1 MHTGTHEHAGNFA
14 RPEKRVHDFTA
25 MLEVEIAGDHIDLP
39 SFPDFALRVRRALAD
54 EDVSVDQVV
63 RVVSAEPSLVVRL
76 LQLGNSAALNPS
88 GRRLT
93 DLRAAMTRIGFN
105 MARSATIAFA
115 MSQLRRADAYK
126 GLEKPFNDLWRAST
140 QAASVSFVVAKKLTK
155 VSAELALLAGLLH
168 TVGKLYLLTRAARF
182 PDLLNDA
189 RVYPALV
196 ETWHARI
203 AEAIL
208 VKWEMAPPVVDA
220 VQGFEGC
227 NREREGDID
236 LLDVLWVGRSLAALP
251 RPFDA
256 PPADLLEAHPARRL
270 GLTAAACHDILVESA
285 REIDSLTSALGD

>member
-1 MHTGTHEHAGNFA
+1 MQTGTHTDTGRIV
-14 RPEKRVHDFTA
+14 RPEVRARDFTA

-39 SFPDFALRVRRALAD
+39 SFPDVALRVRRALAD
-54 EDVSVDQVV
+54 EEVSIDQVV

-76 LQLGNSAALNPS
+76 LQLSNSAALNPS

-126 GLEKPFNDLWRAST
+126 GLDKPFSELWRAST
-140 QAASVSFVVAKKLTK
+140 QVAAVSFVVAKRLAK
-155 VSAELALLAGLLH
+155 VNAELALLAGLLH

-189 RVYPALV
+189 KVYPALV
-196 ETWHARI
+196 EAWHARI
-203 AEAIL
+203 AKAIL
-208 VKWEMAPPVVDA
+208 VNWEMAPSVIDA
-220 VQGFEGC
+220 VQGFEAC
-227 NREREGDID
+227 DREREGEID

-251 RPFDA
+251 RSA
-256 PPADLLEAHPARRL
+256 QGVPPELLESHPARRL
-270 GLTAAACHDILVESA
+270 GLTAAACEGVLVESGE
-285 REIDSLTSALGD
+285 EIDSLTSALSD

>member
-1 MHTGTHEHAGNFA
+1 MYTGTHANPGSTS

-39 SFPDFALRVRRALAD
+39 SFPDVALRVRRALAD
-54 EDVSVDQVV
+54 DDVSIDQVV

-115 MSQLRRADAYK
+115 MSQLRRAEAYR
-126 GLEKPFNDLWRAST
+126 GLEKPFYDLWRAST
-140 QAASVSFVVAKKLTK
+140 QTAAVSFVVAKKLTR
-155 VSAELALLAGLLH
+155 VNAELALLAGLLH
-168 TVGKLYLLTRAARF
+168 TVGKLYLLTRAGRF

-189 RVYPALV
+189 RAYPALV

-203 AEAIL
+203 AQAIL
-208 VKWEMAPPVVDA
+208 VNWEMAPPVIDA

-227 NREREGDID
+227 DREREGDID

-251 RPFDA
+251 RPFEP
-256 PPADLLEAHPARRL
+256 PPAALLEAHPARRV
-270 GLTAAACHDILVESA
+270 GLTAAVCQEVLVESA
-285 REIDSLTSALGD
+285 SEIDSLASALGD